1 MGSAAFLSGEG
12 ADHDGLRHIEKRLE
26 LEGLHKIRI
35 KHPPLVLHHDGRRAM
50 GQCRERRERSR
61 HGFVR
66 PNETKIEAH
75 QLAEFFTNLPGSD
88 RSLLCQQPLN
98 TMLLDRKLVCFEGLS
113 CDGSNILSGSDSGAT
128 AKHDGF
134 KK

>member
-1 MGSAAFLSGEG
+1 MGSAAFLPGECT
-12 ADHDGLRHIEKRLE
+12 DHYGLRHIEERLE
-26 LEGLHKIRI
+26 LEGLHEICI
-35 KHPPLVLHHDGRRAM
+35 KHPPFVLHHDGGGAM
-50 GQCRERRERSR
+50 GQCRESGKRCG
-61 HGFVR
+61 HGFAR
-66 PNETKIEAH
+66 PDQTQVETH

-98 TMLLDRKLVCFEGLS
+98 TMLLYRKLVCFDGLS
-113 CDGSNILSGSDSGAT
+113 CDGSNILSSPDSGAT